1 MANSSTPHVSG
12 LRCMKR
18 VRPRWSREKGQAMA
32 EYGVVLAVIAITWL
46 LALAI
51 FWWRR

>member
-1 MANSSTPHVSG
+1 MAYSSTPHVSG
-12 LRCMKR
+12 FRSVKLA
-18 VRPRWSREKGQAMA
+18 RPRWSRERGQAMA

-46 LALAI
+46 LALAV